1 MMIRF
6 MKPLLTTTLTAEK
19 LSQTCS
25 VGYPSPSCLYSV
37 CTALKLPANK
47 SPQTLVPNCHCY
59 TLKR

>member
-37 CTALKLPANK
+37 CTALKLPVKN
-47 SPQTLVPNCHCY
+47 SPEMVVP
-59 TLKR
+59 